1 MIPAQQKIESELYSP
16 PLLEPELMNRGRQP
30 QSFQYGRFQA
40 VYLPKGGG
48 WGVKRPR
55 NDHQA
60 QQ

>member
-1 MIPAQQKIESELYSP
+1 MIPARRKIESKLIARALHIEKLII
-16 PLLEPELMNRGRQP
+16 RGRQP
-30 QSFQYGRFQA
+30 QSFQYGRFKA

-55 NDHQA
+55 NDQQA

>member
-1 MIPAQQKIESELYSP
+1 MIPARQKTGSKCM
-16 PLLEPELMNRGRQP
+16 PERSANQKLTIRGRQP

-55 NDHQA
+55 NDQQA

>member
-1 MIPAQQKIESELYSP
+1 MILAQQKIGSKLIAT
-16 PLLEPELMNRGRQP
+16 PLPTRKLTTRGRQP
-30 QSFQYGRFQA
+30 QSFQYGRFKA

-55 NDHQA
+55 NDQQA